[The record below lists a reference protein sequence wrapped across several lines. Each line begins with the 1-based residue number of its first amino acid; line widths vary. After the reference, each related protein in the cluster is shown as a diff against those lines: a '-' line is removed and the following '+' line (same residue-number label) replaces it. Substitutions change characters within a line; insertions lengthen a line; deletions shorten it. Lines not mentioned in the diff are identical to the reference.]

1 MIKKSFWRNKKVL
14 ITGHTSFKGF
24 WMCNL
29 LKNLKFKIYGISL
42 KKDIKYSLKNIV
54 KFFFFFD
61 TCNSTG
67 FKKIYD
73 KIKPEIVFHFAA
85 QSIVS
90 DGYKYPKNKIFTLIF
105 Q

>member
-54 KFFFFFD
+54 KIFFFSIPALAQD
-61 TCNSTG
+61 L
-67 FKKIYD
+67 KKYM
-73 KIKPEIVFHFAA
+73 IK
-85 QSIVS
+85 
-90 DGYKYPKNKIFTLIF
+90 
-105 Q
+105 